1 MPDRPKNRRNQQRG
15 AAMIEFALSWALLWA
30 VFAGLFQFG
39 YAFRVYNRLKTNV
52 ANAAQFAAKMDYN
65 TLNPTLFT
73 DNLKNLVVYGD
84 LTQGTNSPVVPN
96 LTTSKVTVAVTS
108 VNGMPRYVTISITNY
123 SVNVVFS
130 NFQFN
135 GKPRAT
141 TAYMGNI
148 L

>member
-1 MPDRPKNRRNQQRG
+1 
-15 AAMIEFALSWALLWA
+15 MIEFALSWTLLWV

-39 YAFRVYNRLKTNV
+39 YTFRVYNRLKTNV
-52 ANAAQFAAKMDYN
+52 ANAAQFAAKMDYD
-65 TLNPTLFT
+65 TAHPTVFA

-96 LTTSKVTVAVTS
+96 LTLSNVTVAVTPAP
-108 VNGMPRYVTISITNY
+108 GMPRYVTISISDY
-123 SVNVVFS
+123 SVNAIFS
-130 NFQFN
+130 SFRFN

>member
-1 MPDRPKNRRNQQRG
+1 MPDRLQNRRNQRRG
-15 AAMIEFALSWALLWA
+15 AAMIEFAVSWALLWA

-52 ANAAQFAAKMDYN
+52 ANAAQFAARMDYD
-65 TLNPTLFT
+65 TADPTLFT

-84 LTQGTNSPVVPN
+84 LTQGTHSPVVPD
-96 LTTSKVTVAVTS
+96 LTPSKVTVAVTS
-108 VNGMPRYVTISITNY
+108 VNGMPRYVTISISDY
-123 SVNVVFS
+123 SVNAIFTS
-130 NFQFN
+130 FRFD

>member
-1 MPDRPKNRRNQQRG
+1 
-15 AAMIEFALSWALLWA
+15 MIEFALSWALLWA

-52 ANAAQFAAKMDYN
+52 GNAAQFAAKMDYD
-65 TLNPTLFT
+65 TANPTLFA

-84 LTQGTNSPVVPN
+84 LTQGANSAVVPN
-96 LTTSKVTVAVTS
+96 LTPSNVTVAVTL
-108 VNGMPRYVTISITNY
+108 VNNMPRYVTVSITGY
-123 SVNVVFS
+123 SVNAIFT
-130 NFQFN
+130 NFNFT

-141 TAYMGNI
+141 IAYIGNI

>member
-1 MPDRPKNRRNQQRG
+1 MPDRPKIRRNQQRG
-15 AAMIEFALSWALLWA
+15 AVMVEFAVSWALLWV

-65 TLNPTLFT
+65 TANPTLFAS
-73 DNLKNLVVYGD
+73 NLKNLVVYGD
-84 LTQGTNSPVVPN
+84 LIQGTNSPVVPN
-96 LTTSKVTVAVTS
+96 LTPSNVTVALTS
-108 VNGMPRYVTISITNY
+108 VNGMPRYVTISITGY

-130 NFQFN
+130 NFAFD

-141 TAYMGNI
+141 TAYIGNI